1 MFTILFSPSHC
12 KYKQNLVVLVKDY
25 IKEKGD
31 ITQMNWESNVRKV
44 VPYVPGE
51 QPKQENV
58 IKLNTNECPY
68 PPSPKVEKALRE
80 FQTDRLR
87 LYPDP
92 AGMQLI
98 DSLSDYYHIDK
109 EQIFAGVGSDD
120 VLAMAFLTFFNSGK
134 PILFPNITY
143 SFYDVWADL
152 YRIPYECQPL
162 DENFHIHTEDYKKEN
177 GGIVIANP
185 NAPTGVA
192 LDLTAIEEI
201 VQANQDVV
209 VIVDEAYI
217 DFGGTSALPLIDKY
231 DNLLVVQT
239 FSKSRAMAGI
249 RIGYA
254 FGSKKLISYLNDAK
268 YSFNSY
274 TMNALT
280 LALGAEAV
288 KDDVYFKEIT
298 GKVIATR
305 ERVQKQLRELKF
317 SFEDSSANFV
327 FVTHERIPAKELFM
341 MLREQG
347 IYVRYWNKPI
357 IDNYLRISIG
367 TDEEMDALVE
377 ALATYI
383 RKK

>member
-1 MFTILFSPSHC
+1 MS
-12 KYKQNLVVLVKDY
+12 
-25 IKEKGD
+25 
-31 ITQMNWESNVRKV
+31 WENNVRKV

-51 QPKQENV
+51 QPKQANV

-68 PPSPKVEKALRE
+68 PPSPNVEKALRE
-80 FQTDRLR
+80 FDTDRLR

-92 AGMQLI
+92 GSTMLV
-98 DSLSDYYHIDK
+98 DSLAEYYGVEKDR
-109 EQIFAGVGSDD
+109 IFVGVGSDD
-120 VLAMAFLTFFNSGK
+120 VLAMAFLTFFNSDK

-152 YRIPYECQPL
+152 YRIPYQCPPL
-162 DENFHIHTEDYKKEN
+162 DENFHIRKEDYIGGSNAQGTGTAEN

-192 LDLTAIEEI
+192 LDMASIEEI
-201 VQANQDVV
+201 IQANRDVV

-217 DFGGTSALPLIDKY
+217 DFGGTSVLPLIDKY

-254 FGSKKLISYLNDAK
+254 FGSPKLISYLNDAK

-280 LALGAEAV
+280 IALGTEAV

-298 GKVIATR
+298 GKVMATR
-305 ERVQKQLRELKF
+305 ERVQKQLRELGF
-317 SFEDSSANFV
+317 TFEDSSANFV
-327 FVTHERIPAKELFM
+327 FATHESIPAKELFT

-347 IYVRYWNKPI
+347 IYVRYWDKQI
-357 IDNYLRISIG
+357 IGNYLRISIG
-367 TDEEMDALVE
+367 TDAEMDALIE
-377 ALATYI
+377 ALRTYI
-383 RKK
+383 RKRGL